1 MLKIAKQWSSLYL
14 FAKRV
19 VQQSVWLLKGRYNS
33 LIFTEVLRDVST
45 NWSTVVKKLVM
56 YTVEQDYVRTSLL
69 TIPGKDLR
77 YDLKILLILTI

>member
-1 MLKIAKQWSSLYL
+1 MGCPAISL
-14 FAKRV
+14 A
-19 VQQSVWLLKGRYNS
+19 SDRYNS

>member
-1 MLKIAKQWSSLYL
+1 MLKIAKQRSSLYL

-19 VQQSVWLLKGRYNS
+19 VQQSVWLLIRYIS

-45 NWSTVVKKLVM
+45 NWSTVIKKLVM